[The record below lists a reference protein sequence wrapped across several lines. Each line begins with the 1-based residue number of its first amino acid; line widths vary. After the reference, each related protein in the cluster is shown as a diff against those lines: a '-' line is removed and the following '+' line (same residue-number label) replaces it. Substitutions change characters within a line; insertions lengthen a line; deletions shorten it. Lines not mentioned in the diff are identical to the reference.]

1 MDSLAQNVMQFIGK
15 MKSSWSNWTLNQK
28 VISAGGV
35 LLLVSALAVLAI
47 GNSGSRYEV
56 LYTDLSTKD
65 AAAIVEKLEED
76 KVEYQLQDNGTTI
89 LVPTELKYSTRL
101 KLASENLPQGE
112 VGFELFQQSNFGE
125 TQTDKNV
132 KYREALQGELART
145 IQRLDKVQAAKVNI
159 ALPEQ
164 SLFQEEEELPKASVV
179 VNTVDGERLT
189 ANEVKAIIHLV
200 ANSVERLDAENVVIV
215 DQYGNLLSDNLN
227 LSGDSAGTEVLQMQ
241 MELKRAYERE
251 KQNAIQTMLD
261 KTLGPDNSVVRV
273 NAELDFNT
281 VEESAEVYSHDPEG
295 PFVRSESV
303 TKESSTGT
311 DAGTANVPG
320 TDTNIPEY
328 QQENNAGS
336 ASTYDKSEKV
346 TNYEISKTETLTKY
360 APGDVRYDYLTVSV
374 FVDNKVA
381 QQANLGS
388 TDEERADK
396 IRNIVAAA
404 CGLRENRTNENVNL
418 DENIS
423 VAFIDF
429 YTEPEPEIPVPGGM
443 EQIMTMPSLPFI
455 LGAAALVIM
464 GIIFFLVRRK
474 KQSEDVSESNFE
486 AVVGEDISRKD
497 LIEKKLT
504 PEEQEKQRIRNEIDD
519 LIDVNPEAA
528 AQVVKAWLME
538 DQR

>member
-1 MDSLAQNVMQFIGK
+1 MDSLANNLMQFFGK
-15 MKSSWSNWTLNQK
+15 MKSTWSNWTLNQK

-35 LLLVSALAVLAI
+35 LLLVCALAFLVTGA
-47 GNSGSRYEV
+47 GSNSKYEA

-65 AAAIVEKLEED
+65 AAAIVEKLEEY
-76 KVEYQLQDNGTTI
+76 KIEYQLEDNGSTI
-89 LVPTELKYSTRL
+89 LVPPDLKYSTRL
-101 KLASENLPQGE
+101 KLASEDLPQGE

-125 TQTDKNV
+125 TQTDKKV

-179 VNTVDGERLT
+179 VNTEDGERLS
-189 ANEVKAIIHLV
+189 ASEVKSIIHLV

-215 DQYGNLLSDNLN
+215 DQYGNLLSDSLT
-227 LSGDSAGTEVLQMQ
+227 LSADTANTEVLQMQ

-261 KTLGPDNSVVRV
+261 RTLGKDNSVVRV
-273 NAELDFNT
+273 NVELDFNM
-281 VEESAEVYSHDPEG
+281 VEESSEVYSHDPEG

-311 DAGTANVPG
+311 DENSASVPG
-320 TDTNIPEY
+320 TDSNIPQY
-328 QQENNAGS
+328 QEENTTGS
-336 ASTYDKSEKV
+336 SSTYDKSEKV
-346 TNYEISKTETLTKY
+346 TNYEINKTETITKY

-381 QQANLGS
+381 EQTNLGS
-388 TDEERADK
+388 SEEERVEK

-418 DENIS
+418 DDNIS

-429 YTEPEPEIPVPGGM
+429 YTEPEPEIPNPSQI
-443 EQIMTMPSLPFI
+443 EQIVSMPLFPLI
-455 LGAAALVIM
+455 LAVAAL
-464 GIIFFLVRRK
+464 IIIGFIFLLVKKK
-474 KQSEDVSESNFE
+474 KQSDLMDNSFDV
-486 AVVGEDISRKD
+486 VVEEEISRND
-497 LIEKKLT
+497 IVENKLT

-519 LIDVNPEAA
+519 LVDENPEAA
-528 AQVVKAWLME
+528 AQVVKAWLLE